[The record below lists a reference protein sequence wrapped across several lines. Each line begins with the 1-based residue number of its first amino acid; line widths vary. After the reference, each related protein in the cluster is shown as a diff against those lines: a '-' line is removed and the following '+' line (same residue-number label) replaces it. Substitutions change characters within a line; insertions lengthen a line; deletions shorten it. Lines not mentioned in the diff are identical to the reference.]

1 MVSQPPLPLTV
12 KLQGISISMETRQ
25 CPEPAGSISP
35 EREVA
40 LDFAS
45 SRQALDTLSRQL
57 SGECSVI
64 SGTSVF
70 NVLSEVLFAA

>member
-1 MVSQPPLPLTV
+1 MS
-12 KLQGISISMETRQ
+12 R
-25 CPEPAGSISP
+25 AGWFHFP
-35 EREVA
+35 REGKVA

-57 SGECSVI
+57 SEECSVI
-64 SGTSVF
+64 SGISVF